1 MGNSSIGRLP
11 EPWGALIDRERTIS
25 FSFEGKNYEGFEGD
39 TLASALAANGELL
52 LSRSF
57 KYHRPRGAYTF
68 AGHDANSYVQI
79 GDEPNVL
86 ADMLAISDGLSAAGQ
101 NYIKSLRVDYAAVGG
116 RLSSFLPVGFYYR
129 AFFRPKGIWQWWER
143 FFRRA
148 AGLGRLGRVPDQRY
162 FDKQYLF
169 IDVAVIGGGP
179 AGLSAALVAASEG
192 ATVLL
197 IDEAQSLGGSLNY
210 ARFQRDR
217 SDVASLR
224 EDLIEQV
231 TLSDKIR
238 ILKGATCSGWF
249 TDNWLAI
256 STPQRLFKL
265 RAKFVIAC
273 TGSVEQ
279 PMVFRNN
286 DLPGV
291 LPASG
296 VQRLLRL
303 YGVRPGSKVVVA
315 TANIEGYDV
324 AMDLLDAG
332 ISVEAV
338 VDINQSTSTSE
349 SVKQLSGRGIAVHQS
364 YAISEAIPGKG
375 MRSIIAVV
383 INKLS
388 ASGETTGDGLKID
401 CDLLVTS
408 VGYAP
413 LGQLACHSGGQLVYD
428 DDVHSFVVHNQPQR
442 SALAG
447 SVNHR
452 YSLEAVLA
460 DGRSAGLDATH
471 AIGLNPDAPTDTAP
485 DPGAACIN
493 HPYPIFPHRKGKDF
507 VDFDEDQTVADL
519 QNAVTDGFDHPE
531 LAKRYSTVGMGP
543 SQGRLSSLNALRIV
557 RRHNGK
563 NMAGTSVTTQRPPFR
578 PLSFGVLAGRSFEPE
593 RRTPMHHWHA
603 DHGATFM
610 PAGMWQRPAYY
621 AGNAGSKAQI
631 DEQVSEEVAAIRT
644 NVGAIDVSTLGGI
657 EIRGPDAAEFLNCLY
672 TFTYEK
678 QPVGRSRYL
687 LMTDESGC
695 IVDDGVAC
703 RLGDEHFYVTTT
715 TTGSDAVYRS
725 MLRHNAEWRLQID
738 VLNVTSTYAGINIAG
753 PHSRQLL
760 EKLKS
765 DIDFSRDTFPYL
777 AVRQGSIDGH
787 SVTAIRVGFIGELGY
802 ELHVPWSQALALWET
817 LFVAGENFGIR
828 PVGVEAQRVL
838 RLEKGHLIVGQDTDG
853 LTMPRDAAL
862 DWAVKS
868 DKPYFVGKSA
878 LAYSGTR
885 PKSRCLVG
893 FRLLNS
899 CGPIPEECHLVI
911 RDGEIAGRVTSVAH
925 SRHLDEVIGL
935 AYVTPEQAEVGSEFD
950 IKVAANQLIRAQTVA
965 TPFYDPSNLRQ
976 DF

>member
-101 NYIKSLRVDYAAVGG
+101 NYINSLRVDYAAVGG
-116 RLSSFLPVGFYYR
+116 LLSSFLPVGFYYR

-148 AGLGRLGRVPDQRY
+148 AGLGRLGRDPDQRY

-179 AGLSAALVAASEG
+179 AGLSAALAAASEG

-303 YGVRPGSKVVVA
+303 YGVRPGNRVVVA

-338 VDINQSTSTSE
+338 VDINQSTSISKP
-349 SVKQLSGRGIAVHQS
+349 VKQLSGRGIAVHLS
-364 YAISEAIPGKG
+364 YAISEVIPGKG
-375 MRSIIAVV
+375 QDGERVHVV
-383 INKLS
+383 
-388 ASGETTGDGLKID
+388 GH
-401 CDLLVTS
+401 
-408 VGYAP
+408 
-413 LGQLACHSGGQLVYD
+413 LGQ
-428 DDVHSFVVHNQPQR
+428 
-442 SALAG
+442 
-447 SVNHR
+447 
-452 YSLEAVLA
+452 
-460 DGRSAGLDATH
+460 
-471 AIGLNPDAPTDTAP
+471 
-485 DPGAACIN
+485 
-493 HPYPIFPHRKGKDF
+493 
-507 VDFDEDQTVADL
+507 
-519 QNAVTDGFDHPE
+519 
-531 LAKRYSTVGMGP
+531 
-543 SQGRLSSLNALRIV
+543 
-557 RRHNGK
+557 
-563 NMAGTSVTTQRPPFR
+563 R
-578 PLSFGVLAGRSFEPE
+578 PLS
-593 RRTPMHHWHA
+593 
-603 DHGATFM
+603 
-610 PAGMWQRPAYY
+610 
-621 AGNAGSKAQI
+621 
-631 DEQVSEEVAAIRT
+631 
-644 NVGAIDVSTLGGI
+644 
-657 EIRGPDAAEFLNCLY
+657 
-672 TFTYEK
+672 
-678 QPVGRSRYL
+678 
-687 LMTDESGC
+687 
-695 IVDDGVAC
+695 
-703 RLGDEHFYVTTT
+703 
-715 TTGSDAVYRS
+715 
-725 MLRHNAEWRLQID
+725 LRQA
-738 VLNVTSTYAGINIAG
+738 
-753 PHSRQLL
+753 
-760 EKLKS
+760 
-765 DIDFSRDTFPYL
+765 
-777 AVRQGSIDGH
+777 
-787 SVTAIRVGFIGELGY
+787 RVGSGSTTSRRLATRVRGEREVHEPHVTCTAKQHVAG
-802 ELHVPWSQALALWET
+802 LHVPMDL
-817 LFVAGENFGIR
+817 
-828 PVGVEAQRVL
+828 
-838 RLEKGHLIVGQDTDG
+838 
-853 LTMPRDAAL
+853 AAL
-862 DWAVKS
+862 VNIVESEDHIPRGPCPV
-868 DKPYFVGKSA
+868 PRVG
-878 LAYSGTR
+878 
-885 PKSRCLVG
+885 
-893 FRLLNS
+893 
-899 CGPIPEECHLVI
+899 
-911 RDGEIAGRVTSVAH
+911 
-925 SRHLDEVIGL
+925 
-935 AYVTPEQAEVGSEFD
+935 
-950 IKVAANQLIRAQTVA
+950 AQ
-965 TPFYDPSNLRQ
+965 
-976 DF
+976 